1 MAPTKTRQ
9 AYSEDDLQRAVNAV
23 KEDGVTFAKQSKITR
38 EKENKGRDKNKQIGL
53 QAKERELKRK
63 ENIEKR
69 IAVRKTKNDQVQKS
83 FKRKRVK

>member
-1 MAPTKTRQ
+1 MEEKK
-9 AYSEDDLQRAVNAV
+9 
-23 KEDGVTFAKQSKITR
+23 KEKGVEQSKITR

-69 IAVRKTKNDQVQKS
+69 ISLRKTKNDDVQKS
-83 FKRKRVK
+83 LKRQKV